1 MKKNKINNV
10 KIKNIKPI
18 LIIII
23 TVLIAFGSIYTLRA
37 ISLFRGIETPLRI
50 CIALIIIDLGFLL
63 PIIEYKMYFKKAK
76 KIFYILF
83 IIMFIYSLSISF
95 VSYKV
100 SASFNKLGN
109 MTEDNNKETHSTS
122 IVVKKDAKYKDI
134 DDIKDKTIGIITD
147 KNSIAGYNIPHQI
160 IEEEEIDTKNLRDY
174 DDFYS
179 MIDDLLNDKIDAI
192 FLPSGYTTMFSSTDG
207 YENLD
212 TTTKVI
218 YTKETEIVLENIEE
232 EQPDITK
239 PFTILIMGVD
249 TTGTGLTS
257 SFNGD
262 ALILLTF
269 NPNTLNTTILSI
281 PRDSYIP
288 ISCMGNK
295 KNKITNAG
303 WYGESCIIKSLEN
316 YFELNIDYY
325 FKVNF
330 KAVVDL
336 VDAIG
341 GVEVDVPY
349 SFCEQ
354 NSNRQ
359 WGKKTIFVNAGKQTL
374 NGEQALAFARH
385 RKVTD
390 YMVNYCGSKYVQNAG
405 YWNDY
410 TRGQNQQ
417 IIIKAVLKK
426 LADKATSFS
435 VIENLLDTISKNA
448 KTNMNTNTMLSLYN
462 IGKDIIAEG
471 NTDQALNMQRLYLNT
486 YDARVYWD
494 GCGNV
499 NGVYVG
505 GIYDKSYEAVSKAM
519 RVNLEL
525 EKPTIIKDFSFS
537 IKNKYEETVIGK
549 GLTSGVSIKTMPN
562 LIGQSESYAR
572 SFALSNNITIN
583 VNYIEGT
590 VGQTIGT
597 ITNQSIKERTDLSTL
612 SGKTLTIDVISTI
625 QTPTVPEEPEI
636 PGLPD
641 GDDTTTDPEPIDPTT
656 PDQGTETPNP
666 PENNTEENQI

>member
-100 SASFNKLGN
+100 SASFNKLEN

>member
-100 SASFNKLGN
+100 SASFNKLEN

-505 GIYDKSYEAVSKAM
+505 GIYDKSYKAVSKAM

>member
-63 PIIEYKMYFKKAK
+63 SIIEYKMYFKKAK

-641 GDDTTTDPEPIDPTT
+641 GDDTTTNPEPIDPTT

>member
-505 GIYDKSYEAVSKAM
+505 GIYDKSYKAVSKAM

>member
-549 GLTSGVSIKTMPN
+549 GLTSGISIKTMPN

>member
-390 YMVNYCGSKYVQNAG
+390 YMVNYCGAKYVQNAG

-572 SFALSNNITIN
+572 SFALSNNIKIN